1 MLSKAHHPL
10 TPATLAL
17 VVAWSTATQLAE
29 AANQSPEEEN
39 LPDLTALSVE
49 QLLNLDVTSV
59 MKTSTDVSHVPAAIY
74 VLSNEDIRRSGATT
88 IPEALRVVPGLNV
101 AKVDGNKWAVSV
113 RGFNTQFANKLLVLV
128 DGRSVYNPLF
138 SGVWW
143 DQQDVMMEDIE
154 RIEVI
159 RGPGASLWGA
169 NAVNG
174 VINIITKTAK
184 NTQGTLLSGQVGTQR
199 YGGGVR
205 YGADLGDEAYLKVY
219 ARHSNYGDSR
229 TRESSHQAGDEGDM
243 SKVGFRYDK
252 AFDIANKLS
261 IQGDAFIGDS
271 NGAPVEFPALTA
283 NLTPVMAPPYSQLL
297 PANQQFSGHYLQG
310 RWEHHQGTDSTTVVR
325 MYWDRHSR
333 KSPFLNSQYQIDSFD
348 IDFQHNYK
356 LDDRHLLLW
365 GAGLRFNLND
375 FENSPQISM
384 SAPQRTDRIYS
395 FFVQDEISLVPD
407 RWRLTLGGKV
417 EHNPVT
423 HFEVQPNAR
432 LLWTPDDRNSFWASV
447 SRSVRTPNW
456 VEQNI
461 SYSLNLRPPQPGLPV
476 PMITGLVGNPNL
488 EAEKMLGFELGWR
501 GQITPQVSADIAL
514 YHYNYDD
521 FTSYSISNS
530 FKIVPPASYVLVSTG
545 LSNLGI
551 AEVYGGEVSL
561 DWQVS
566 DKWKLKANYS
576 HEEDRVR
583 PGNGVPASV
592 VVNEGSSYPVHK
604 AMLWSM
610 YDLTPQ
616 LKLDLNWRFVSSTV
630 TNQSFTRGYQDLD
643 ARLAW
648 DLGSGLEL
656 ALVGRNLL
664 DSYHFEYGSDLFS
677 TATAVQREV
686 YGTLRWQF

>member
-1 MLSKAHHPL
+1 MA
-10 TPATLAL
+10 LAL
-17 VVAWSTATQLAE
+17 AGARLAH
-29 AANQSPEEEN
+29 AANQVPEDEN

-49 QLLNLDVTSV
+49 QLMNLDVTSV

-74 VLSNEDIRRSGATT
+74 VLSNEEIRRSGATT

-143 DQQDVMMEDIE
+143 DQQDVLMEDID

-174 VINIITKTAK
+174 VINIVTKNAK
-184 NTQGTLLSGQVGTQR
+184 DSQGTLLSGQVGTQR
-199 YGGGVR
+199 HGGGVR
-205 YGADLGDEAYLKVY
+205 YGADLGDDAYLKVY
-219 ARHSNYGDSR
+219 ARHSDYGDSR
-229 TRESSHQAGDEGDM
+229 TRDSANPAGDEGDM
-243 SKVGFRYDK
+243 SKAGFRYDK

-271 NGAPVEFPALTA
+271 NGAPVDFPNLAA
-283 NLTPVMAPPYSQLL
+283 NLTPVAAPPYSRAL
-297 PANQQFSGHYLQG
+297 PADQQFSGHSLQG
-310 RWEHHQGTDSTTVVR
+310 RWEHHQGADSTTVVR

-333 KSPFLNSQYQIDSFD
+333 KSPFLNSRYQIDSFD
-348 IDFQHNYK
+348 LDFQHNYQ
-356 LDDRHLLLW
+356 LDERHLLLW
-365 GAGLRFNLND
+365 GTGLRFNINQ

-395 FFVQDEISLVPD
+395 FFAQDEISLVPE

-423 HFEVQPNAR
+423 EFEVQPNAR
-432 LLWTPDDRNSFWASV
+432 LLWTPNEHHSFWASV

-461 SYSLNLRPPQPGLPV
+461 SYSLSVQPIPGLPI
-476 PMITGLVGNPNL
+476 PQITGLVGNSNMA
-488 EAEKMLGFELGWR
+488 AEKMLGFELGWR
-501 GQITPQVSADIAL
+501 GQLLPQLSADIAL

-521 FTSYSISNS
+521 LSSNTIS
-530 FKIVPPASYVLVSTG
+530 VLPPASYLLIKSTTG
-545 LSNLGI
+545 NLGI
-551 AEVYGGEVSL
+551 GQVYGGEFSL
-561 DWQVS
+561 DWQVT
-566 DKWKLKANYS
+566 DTWKLKANYS
-576 HEEDRVR
+576 YEEDRIR
-583 PGNGVPASV
+583 PGNATPANV
-592 VVNEGSSYPVHK
+592 FVNDGGSYPAHK

-610 YDLTPQ
+610 YQLTPQ
-616 LKLDLNWRFVSSTV
+616 LKLDMNWRFVSSTV
-630 TNQSFTRGYQDLD
+630 TNLSFTQATTIWTRAWLGTWVRAWNWRWSGAICSTVTISSTVPTCSPLQLPCN
-643 ARLAW
+643 AR
-648 DLGSGLEL
+648 
-656 ALVGRNLL
+656 
-664 DSYHFEYGSDLFS
+664 S
-677 TATAVQREV
+677 TAPCAGIFNADGKPRCICKP
-686 YGTLRWQF
+686 GPDS

>member
-1 MLSKAHHPL
+1 MVTKAYRPL
-10 TPATLAL
+10 IPATLAL
-17 VVAWSTATQLAE
+17 ALAGLAGARLAH
-29 AANQSPEEEN
+29 AANQVPEDEN

-49 QLLNLDVTSV
+49 QLMNLDVTSV

-74 VLSNEDIRRSGATT
+74 VLSNEEIRRSGATT

-143 DQQDVMMEDIE
+143 DQQDVLMEDID

-174 VINIITKTAK
+174 VINIVTKNAK
-184 NTQGTLLSGQVGTQR
+184 DSQGTLLSGQVGTQR
-199 YGGGVR
+199 HGGGVR
-205 YGADLGDEAYLKVY
+205 YGADLGDDAYLKVY
-219 ARHSNYGDSR
+219 ARHSDYGDSR
-229 TRESSHQAGDEGDM
+229 TRDSANPAGDEGDM
-243 SKVGFRYDK
+243 SKAGFRYDK

-271 NGAPVEFPALTA
+271 NGAPVDFPNLAA
-283 NLTPVMAPPYSQLL
+283 NLTPVAAPPYSQAL
-297 PANQQFSGHYLQG
+297 PADQQFSGHSLQG

-333 KSPFLNSQYQIDSFD
+333 KSPFLNSRYQIDSFD
-348 IDFQHNYK
+348 LDFQHNYQ
-356 LDDRHLLLW
+356 LDERHLLLW
-365 GAGLRFNLND
+365 GTGLRFNINQ

-395 FFVQDEISLVPD
+395 FFAQDEISLVPE

-423 HFEVQPNAR
+423 EFEVQPNAR
-432 LLWTPDDRNSFWASV
+432 LLWTPNEHHSFWASV

-461 SYSLNLRPPQPGLPV
+461 SYSLSVQPPNPGLPI
-476 PMITGLVGNPNL
+476 PQITGLVGNPNMA
-488 EAEKMLGFELGWR
+488 AEKMLGFELGWR
-501 GQITPQVSADIAL
+501 GQLLPQLSADIAL

-521 FTSYSISNS
+521 LSSNSIS
-530 FKIVPPASYVLVSTG
+530 VLPPASYLLIKSTTG
-545 LSNLGI
+545 NLGI
-551 AEVYGGEVSL
+551 GQVYGGEFSL
-561 DWQVS
+561 DWQVT
-566 DKWKLKANYS
+566 DTWKLKANYS
-576 HEEDRVR
+576 YEEDRIR
-583 PGNGVPASV
+583 PGNATPANV
-592 VVNEGSSYPVHK
+592 FVNDGGSYPAHK

-610 YDLTPQ
+610 YQLTPQ
-616 LKLDLNWRFVSSTV
+616 LKLDMNWRFVSSTV
-630 TNQSFTRGYQDLD
+630 TNLSFTQGYHDLD

-648 DLGSGLEL
+648 DLGAGLEL

-686 YGTLRWQF
+686 YGTLRWHF